1 MKVLSLF
8 DGISCGKVALERAGI
23 EVDQY
28 YASEIDEGA
37 IAISKERHPD
47 IVHLGSVTDW
57 KTWDIDFS
65 EIDLLIG
72 GSPCFKAGTLI
83 TTDKGYKNIEDIQVG
98 DMVLTHKN
106 RFRKVVLPMVT
117 HSDKIYEVCVQGSTA
132 EVTEEHPYYVRES
145 GMWWNSNS
153 RRYERV
159 FLEPKWKRVSEL
171 CKGDYIGFPIN
182 DLSENPHNL
191 TSEDCWLLGR
201 YLADGHYRKQK
212 VGNRYKYQVIYSV
225 GDMKVE
231 AFKNAVSR
239 HFSCYK
245 HTQSTY
251 RCVVSSK
258 RLGELIELFNLGNRA
273 YNKQFSSDLLNL
285 PVELAKSVL
294 DEYLSGDGYFDE
306 RRGLY
311 KASTVSKKLAFGLGQ
326 LVMKVYRV
334 PYGLFFTKRPS
345 KAVICGR
352 TVNQRD
358 GWEIDFRS
366 NPQRPPQSVIL
377 DGYFWVPFRRKK
389 LLSDSSP
396 VYNFEVEGDNS
407 YVANNCIVHNCQGF
421 SIAGKQLNFDDPR
434 SKLFFEYVN
443 ILNEIKKANPNV
455 KFLLENVKMKK
466 EYENVITGYLGVE
479 PIAIDSALVS
489 AQRRKRLYWTNIE
502 GVLQPEDKGIMLRDI
517 VHENVDLDTA
527 MSNSWCKW
535 FSERM
540 DKLLE
545 KSFVAIS
552 PKKAV
557 TMTARQ
563 YANWQGNFVF
573 EALQE
578 YVTLFNDSLH
588 ILDRVSKSGRLMYF
602 NSGGQGDRVYSAD
615 GKGVTLCG
623 EGGGRGAKMGCY
635 LIGNVEFNDFSDARL
650 ADNQWFYGLTDI
662 ERKPV
667 LIKGY
672 IRKLTPIECE
682 RLQTLPD
689 GYTQAMFKGK
699 PISDAKR
706 YKALGNGWTV
716 DVIAH
721 ILRNLKA

>member
-47 IVHLGSVTDW
+47 IIHLGSVTDW
-57 KTWDIDFS
+57 KNWDIDFS

-72 GSPCFKAGTLI
+72 GSPC
-83 TTDKGYKNIEDIQVG
+83 
-98 DMVLTHKN
+98 
-106 RFRKVVLPMVT
+106 
-117 HSDKIYEVCVQGSTA
+117 
-132 EVTEEHPYYVRES
+132 
-145 GMWWNSNS
+145 
-153 RRYERV
+153 
-159 FLEPKWKRVSEL
+159 
-171 CKGDYIGFPIN
+171 
-182 DLSENPHNL
+182 
-191 TSEDCWLLGR
+191 
-201 YLADGHYRKQK
+201 
-212 VGNRYKYQVIYSV
+212 
-225 GDMKVE
+225 
-231 AFKNAVSR
+231 
-239 HFSCYK
+239 
-245 HTQSTY
+245 
-251 RCVVSSK
+251 
-258 RLGELIELFNLGNRA
+258 
-273 YNKQFSSDLLNL
+273 
-285 PVELAKSVL
+285 
-294 DEYLSGDGYFDE
+294 
-306 RRGLY
+306 
-311 KASTVSKKLAFGLGQ
+311 
-326 LVMKVYRV
+326 
-334 PYGLFFTKRPS
+334 
-345 KAVICGR
+345 
-352 TVNQRD
+352 
-358 GWEIDFRS
+358 
-366 NPQRPPQSVIL
+366 
-377 DGYFWVPFRRKK
+377 
-389 LLSDSSP
+389 
-396 VYNFEVEGDNS
+396 
-407 YVANNCIVHNCQGF
+407 QGF
-421 SIAGKQLNFDDPR
+421 SICGKQLNFDDPR
-434 SKLFFEYVN
+434 SKLFFEYVD

-466 EYENVITGYLGVE
+466 EYENVITEYMGVE

-502 GVLQPEDKGIMLRDI
+502 GVLQPEDKGIMLKDI

-527 MSNSWCKW
+527 MSKSWCKW

-545 KSFVAIS
+545 KSFVAINS
-552 PKKAV
+552 EKAV

-573 EALQE
+573 EALWG
-578 YVTLFNDSLH
+578 YVVPFNDSLH
-588 ILDRVSKSGRLMYF
+588 ILDSVSKSGRLLYF

-635 LIGNVEFNDFSDARL
+635 LIGDVEFNDFGDARL
-650 ADNQWFYGLTDI
+650 SDGQWFYGLTNVS
-662 ERKPV
+662 RKPV
-667 LIKGY
+667 LVKGY

>member
-47 IVHLGSVTDW
+47 IIHLGGVTDW
-57 KTWDIDFS
+57 KNWDIDFS

-72 GSPCFKAGTLI
+72 GSPCT
-83 TTDKGYKNIEDIQVG
+83 
-98 DMVLTHKN
+98 
-106 RFRKVVLPMVT
+106 
-117 HSDKIYEVCVQGSTA
+117 
-132 EVTEEHPYYVRES
+132 
-145 GMWWNSNS
+145 
-153 RRYERV
+153 
-159 FLEPKWKRVSEL
+159 
-171 CKGDYIGFPIN
+171 
-182 DLSENPHNL
+182 
-191 TSEDCWLLGR
+191 
-201 YLADGHYRKQK
+201 
-212 VGNRYKYQVIYSV
+212 
-225 GDMKVE
+225 
-231 AFKNAVSR
+231 
-239 HFSCYK
+239 
-245 HTQSTY
+245 
-251 RCVVSSK
+251 
-258 RLGELIELFNLGNRA
+258 
-273 YNKQFSSDLLNL
+273 
-285 PVELAKSVL
+285 
-294 DEYLSGDGYFDE
+294 
-306 RRGLY
+306 
-311 KASTVSKKLAFGLGQ
+311 
-326 LVMKVYRV
+326 
-334 PYGLFFTKRPS
+334 
-345 KAVICGR
+345 
-352 TVNQRD
+352 
-358 GWEIDFRS
+358 
-366 NPQRPPQSVIL
+366 
-377 DGYFWVPFRRKK
+377 
-389 LLSDSSP
+389 
-396 VYNFEVEGDNS
+396 
-407 YVANNCIVHNCQGF
+407 GF
-421 SIAGKQLNFDDPR
+421 SIAGKQLNFKDPQ
-434 SKLFFEYVN
+434 SKLFFEYVD

-455 KFLLENVKMKK
+455 KFLLENVEMKK
-466 EYENVITGYLGVE
+466 EYENVITEYMGVE

-502 GVLQPEDKGIMLRDI
+502 GVLQPEDKGIMLKDI

-527 MSNSWCKW
+527 MSKSWCKW

-552 PKKAV
+552 PEKAI

-578 YVTLFNDSLH
+578 YIIPFNDSLH

-602 NSGGQGDRVYSAD
+602 NSGGQGDRVYSAG

-635 LIGNVEFNDFSDARL
+635 FFGDISFDDFSNAKLSDG
-650 ADNQWFYGLTDI
+650 QWFYSLMDVS
-662 ERKPV
+662 RKPV
-667 LIKGY
+667 LVKGY

-689 GYTQAMFKGK
+689 GYTQAMYKGK

>member
-47 IVHLGSVTDW
+47 IIHLGSVTDW
-57 KTWDIDFS
+57 KNWDIDFS

-72 GSPCFKAGTLI
+72 GSPC
-83 TTDKGYKNIEDIQVG
+83 
-98 DMVLTHKN
+98 
-106 RFRKVVLPMVT
+106 
-117 HSDKIYEVCVQGSTA
+117 
-132 EVTEEHPYYVRES
+132 
-145 GMWWNSNS
+145 
-153 RRYERV
+153 
-159 FLEPKWKRVSEL
+159 
-171 CKGDYIGFPIN
+171 
-182 DLSENPHNL
+182 
-191 TSEDCWLLGR
+191 
-201 YLADGHYRKQK
+201 
-212 VGNRYKYQVIYSV
+212 
-225 GDMKVE
+225 
-231 AFKNAVSR
+231 
-239 HFSCYK
+239 
-245 HTQSTY
+245 
-251 RCVVSSK
+251 
-258 RLGELIELFNLGNRA
+258 
-273 YNKQFSSDLLNL
+273 
-285 PVELAKSVL
+285 
-294 DEYLSGDGYFDE
+294 
-306 RRGLY
+306 
-311 KASTVSKKLAFGLGQ
+311 
-326 LVMKVYRV
+326 
-334 PYGLFFTKRPS
+334 
-345 KAVICGR
+345 
-352 TVNQRD
+352 
-358 GWEIDFRS
+358 
-366 NPQRPPQSVIL
+366 
-377 DGYFWVPFRRKK
+377 
-389 LLSDSSP
+389 
-396 VYNFEVEGDNS
+396 
-407 YVANNCIVHNCQGF
+407 QGF
-421 SIAGKQLNFDDPR
+421 SIRGKQLNFDDPR

-443 ILNEIKKANPNV
+443 ILNIIREKNPNV

-466 EYENVITGYLGVE
+466 EYENVITEYMGVE

-489 AQRRKRLYWTNIE
+489 AQRRKRLYWINIE
-502 GVLQPEDKGIMLRDI
+502 GVLQPDDKDIMLKDI

-527 MSNSWCKW
+527 MSKSWCKW

-552 PKKAV
+552 PEKAI

-578 YVTLFNDSLH
+578 YVIPFNDPLH

-602 NSGGQGDRVYSAD
+602 NSGGQGDRVYSAG

-623 EGGGRGAKMGCY
+623 EGGGRGAKMSCY

-650 ADNQWFYGLTDI
+650 ADGQWFYGLTDVS
-662 ERKPV
+662 RKPV
-667 LIKGY
+667 LVKGY

-689 GYTQAMFKGK
+689 GYTQAMYKGK

>member
-47 IVHLGSVTDW
+47 IIHLGSVTDW
-57 KTWDIDFS
+57 KSWGIDFS

-72 GSPCFKAGTLI
+72 GSPC
-83 TTDKGYKNIEDIQVG
+83 
-98 DMVLTHKN
+98 
-106 RFRKVVLPMVT
+106 
-117 HSDKIYEVCVQGSTA
+117 QGMS
-132 EVTEEHPYYVRES
+132 
-145 GMWWNSNS
+145 
-153 RRYERV
+153 
-159 FLEPKWKRVSEL
+159 
-171 CKGDYIGFPIN
+171 
-182 DLSENPHNL
+182 
-191 TSEDCWLLGR
+191 
-201 YLADGHYRKQK
+201 
-212 VGNRYKYQVIYSV
+212 
-225 GDMKVE
+225 
-231 AFKNAVSR
+231 
-239 HFSCYK
+239 
-245 HTQSTY
+245 
-251 RCVVSSK
+251 
-258 RLGELIELFNLGNRA
+258 
-273 YNKQFSSDLLNL
+273 
-285 PVELAKSVL
+285 
-294 DEYLSGDGYFDE
+294 
-306 RRGLY
+306 
-311 KASTVSKKLAFGLGQ
+311 
-326 LVMKVYRV
+326 
-334 PYGLFFTKRPS
+334 
-345 KAVICGR
+345 IC
-352 TVNQRD
+352 
-358 GWEIDFRS
+358 
-366 NPQRPPQSVIL
+366 
-377 DGYFWVPFRRKK
+377 
-389 LLSDSSP
+389 
-396 VYNFEVEGDNS
+396 
-407 YVANNCIVHNCQGF
+407 
-421 SIAGKQLNFDDPR
+421 GKQLNFKDPR
-434 SKLFFEYVN
+434 SKLFFEYAD
-443 ILNEIKKANPNV
+443 ILNEIKKVNPNVKFLLENV

-466 EYENVITGYLGVE
+466 EYENVITGYLGVK
-479 PIAIDSALVS
+479 PIMIDSALVS

-502 GVLQPEDKGIMLRDI
+502 GVLQPEDKGIMLKDI
-517 VHENVDLDTA
+517 LHENVDLDTA
-527 MSNSWCKW
+527 MSESWCKW

-545 KSFVAIS
+545 KSFVAIN

-573 EALQE
+573 EALQK
-578 YVTLFNDSLH
+578 YVIPFNDSLH

-602 NSGGQGDRVYSAD
+602 NSGGQGDRVYSAG

-650 ADNQWFYGLTDI
+650 ADGQWFYGLTDI
-662 ERKPV
+662 EKKPV
-667 LIKGY
+667 LVKGY

>member
-47 IVHLGSVTDW
+47 IMYLGSVTDW
-57 KTWDIDFS
+57 KKWGIDFS

-72 GSPCFKAGTLI
+72 GSPCT
-83 TTDKGYKNIEDIQVG
+83 
-98 DMVLTHKN
+98 
-106 RFRKVVLPMVT
+106 
-117 HSDKIYEVCVQGSTA
+117 
-132 EVTEEHPYYVRES
+132 
-145 GMWWNSNS
+145 
-153 RRYERV
+153 
-159 FLEPKWKRVSEL
+159 
-171 CKGDYIGFPIN
+171 
-182 DLSENPHNL
+182 
-191 TSEDCWLLGR
+191 
-201 YLADGHYRKQK
+201 
-212 VGNRYKYQVIYSV
+212 
-225 GDMKVE
+225 
-231 AFKNAVSR
+231 
-239 HFSCYK
+239 
-245 HTQSTY
+245 
-251 RCVVSSK
+251 
-258 RLGELIELFNLGNRA
+258 
-273 YNKQFSSDLLNL
+273 
-285 PVELAKSVL
+285 
-294 DEYLSGDGYFDE
+294 
-306 RRGLY
+306 
-311 KASTVSKKLAFGLGQ
+311 
-326 LVMKVYRV
+326 
-334 PYGLFFTKRPS
+334 
-345 KAVICGR
+345 
-352 TVNQRD
+352 
-358 GWEIDFRS
+358 
-366 NPQRPPQSVIL
+366 
-377 DGYFWVPFRRKK
+377 
-389 LLSDSSP
+389 
-396 VYNFEVEGDNS
+396 
-407 YVANNCIVHNCQGF
+407 GF
-421 SIAGKQLNFDDPR
+421 SIAGKQLNFKDPQ
-434 SKLFFEYVN
+434 SKLFFEYVD

-466 EYENVITGYLGVE
+466 EYENVITDYLGVE

-502 GVLQPEDKGIMLRDI
+502 GVLQPEDKGIMLKDI

-527 MSNSWCKW
+527 MSKSWCKW

-552 PKKAV
+552 SKKAV

-578 YVTLFNDSLH
+578 YVIPFNDSLH

-602 NSGGQGDRVYSAD
+602 NSGGQGDRVYSAG
-615 GKGVTLCG
+615 GKGVTLYG

-650 ADNQWFYGLTDI
+650 ADGQWFYGLTDVS
-662 ERKPV
+662 RKPV
-667 LIKGY
+667 LVKGY
-672 IRKLTPIECE
+672 IRKLTPTECE

-689 GYTQAMFKGK
+689 GYTQATFKGK

>member
-23 EVDQY
+23 EVDRY

-57 KTWDIDFS
+57 KKWDIDFS

-72 GSPCFKAGTLI
+72 GSPCFRTGTLI
-83 TTDKGYKNIEDIQVG
+83 TTDKGYKNIEDIVKG

-106 RFRKVVLPMVT
+106 RFRKVVLPMIT
-117 HSDKIYEVCVQGSTA
+117 KSNRIYEVNIQGSPKTH
-132 EVTEEHPYYVRES
+132 VTEDHPYYVRRMTRVWDNAARIYRRTFSEP
-145 GMWWNSNS
+145 MW
-153 RRYERV
+153 
-159 FLEPKWKRVSEL
+159 KKVSDL
-171 CKGDYIGFPIN
+171 DKGDYIGFPIN
-182 DLSENPHNL
+182 NLSENSYNL
-191 TSEDCWLLGR
+191 NEEDCWLLGR
-201 YLADGHYRKQK
+201 YLADGHYRKYMSE
-212 VGNRYKYQVIYSV
+212 GHLKYQVIYSV
-225 GDMKVE
+225 GNAKLE
-231 AFKNAVSR
+231 GFKNMVLR
-239 HFSCYK
+239 HFSCYP
-245 HTQSTY
+245 HSQSVH

-258 RLGELIELFNLGNRA
+258 RLVELIELFGLGDRA
-273 YNKQFSSDLLNL
+273 YNKCVSPQLLNL
-285 PVELAKSVL
+285 PVNLAKKVL
-294 DEYLSGDGYFDE
+294 DGYISGDGYFNKKKNV
-306 RRGLY
+306 Y
-311 KASTVSKKLAFGLGQ
+311 TMSSVSKNLMYGIGQ
-326 LVMKVYRV
+326 LVMKVYKV
-334 PYGLFFTKRPS
+334 PYSIFFNKRPENY
-345 KAVICGR
+345 VICGR
-352 TVNQRD
+352 IVHQRD
-358 GWEIDFRS
+358 NWELNFKPELKKQTHGIVDDF
-366 NPQRPPQSVIL
+366 VWL
-377 DGYFWVPFRRKK
+377 PFRKK
-389 LLSDSSP
+389 TLLDITDT
-396 VYNFEVEGDNS
+396 VYNFEVEEDNS

-421 SIAGKQLNFDDPR
+421 SICGKQLNFSDPR
-434 SKLFFEYVN
+434 SKLFFEYVD

-466 EYENVITGYLGVE
+466 EYENVITEYMGVE

-502 GVLQPEDKGIMLRDI
+502 GVLQPEDKGIMLKDI
-517 VHENVDLDTA
+517 VHENVDLNTA
-527 MSNSWCKW
+527 MSKSWCKW

-552 PKKAV
+552 PEKAI

-578 YVTLFNDSLH
+578 YVVLFNDSLH
-588 ILDRVSKSGRLMYF
+588 ILDSVSKSGRLLYF

-623 EGGGRGAKMGCY
+623 EGGGGGAKMGCY
-635 LIGNVEFNDFSDARL
+635 LIGDIEFDDFSDVRL
-650 ADNQWFYGLTDI
+650 SDGQWFYGLTDVL
-662 ERKPV
+662 RKLV
-667 LIKGY
+667 LVKGY

-689 GYTQAMFKGK
+689 GYTQAMYKGK

>member
-57 KTWDIDFS
+57 KNWDIDFS

-72 GSPCFKAGTLI
+72 GSPC
-83 TTDKGYKNIEDIQVG
+83 
-98 DMVLTHKN
+98 
-106 RFRKVVLPMVT
+106 
-117 HSDKIYEVCVQGSTA
+117 QGMS
-132 EVTEEHPYYVRES
+132 
-145 GMWWNSNS
+145 
-153 RRYERV
+153 
-159 FLEPKWKRVSEL
+159 
-171 CKGDYIGFPIN
+171 
-182 DLSENPHNL
+182 
-191 TSEDCWLLGR
+191 
-201 YLADGHYRKQK
+201 
-212 VGNRYKYQVIYSV
+212 
-225 GDMKVE
+225 
-231 AFKNAVSR
+231 
-239 HFSCYK
+239 
-245 HTQSTY
+245 
-251 RCVVSSK
+251 
-258 RLGELIELFNLGNRA
+258 
-273 YNKQFSSDLLNL
+273 
-285 PVELAKSVL
+285 
-294 DEYLSGDGYFDE
+294 
-306 RRGLY
+306 
-311 KASTVSKKLAFGLGQ
+311 
-326 LVMKVYRV
+326 
-334 PYGLFFTKRPS
+334 
-345 KAVICGR
+345 IC
-352 TVNQRD
+352 
-358 GWEIDFRS
+358 
-366 NPQRPPQSVIL
+366 
-377 DGYFWVPFRRKK
+377 
-389 LLSDSSP
+389 
-396 VYNFEVEGDNS
+396 
-407 YVANNCIVHNCQGF
+407 
-421 SIAGKQLNFDDPR
+421 GKQLNFKDPR
-434 SKLFFEYVN
+434 SKLFFEYAD
-443 ILNEIKKANPNV
+443 ILNEIKKVNPNV

-466 EYENVITGYLGVE
+466 EYENVITEYMGVE

-502 GVLQPEDKGIMLRDI
+502 GVLQPEDKGIMLKDI

-527 MSNSWCKW
+527 MSKSWCKW

-545 KSFVAIS
+545 KSFVAIN
-552 PKKAV
+552 PEKAV

-578 YVTLFNDSLH
+578 YVIPFNDSLH

-602 NSGGQGDRVYSAD
+602 NSGGQGDRVYSAG

-650 ADNQWFYGLTDI
+650 ADGQWFYGLTDI

-699 PISDAKR
+699 PIFDAKR

>member
-57 KTWDIDFS
+57 KNWDIDFS

-72 GSPCFKAGTLI
+72 GSPCT
-83 TTDKGYKNIEDIQVG
+83 
-98 DMVLTHKN
+98 
-106 RFRKVVLPMVT
+106 
-117 HSDKIYEVCVQGSTA
+117 
-132 EVTEEHPYYVRES
+132 
-145 GMWWNSNS
+145 
-153 RRYERV
+153 
-159 FLEPKWKRVSEL
+159 
-171 CKGDYIGFPIN
+171 
-182 DLSENPHNL
+182 
-191 TSEDCWLLGR
+191 
-201 YLADGHYRKQK
+201 
-212 VGNRYKYQVIYSV
+212 
-225 GDMKVE
+225 
-231 AFKNAVSR
+231 
-239 HFSCYK
+239 
-245 HTQSTY
+245 
-251 RCVVSSK
+251 
-258 RLGELIELFNLGNRA
+258 
-273 YNKQFSSDLLNL
+273 
-285 PVELAKSVL
+285 
-294 DEYLSGDGYFDE
+294 
-306 RRGLY
+306 
-311 KASTVSKKLAFGLGQ
+311 
-326 LVMKVYRV
+326 
-334 PYGLFFTKRPS
+334 
-345 KAVICGR
+345 
-352 TVNQRD
+352 
-358 GWEIDFRS
+358 
-366 NPQRPPQSVIL
+366 
-377 DGYFWVPFRRKK
+377 
-389 LLSDSSP
+389 
-396 VYNFEVEGDNS
+396 
-407 YVANNCIVHNCQGF
+407 GF
-421 SIAGKQLNFDDPR
+421 SIAGKQLNFKDPQ
-434 SKLFFEYVN
+434 SKLFFEYVD

-502 GVLQPEDKGIMLRDI
+502 GVLQPEDKGIMLKDI
-517 VHENVDLDTA
+517 VHENVDLDTV
-527 MSNSWCKW
+527 MSESWCKW

-545 KSFVAIS
+545 KSFVAIN

-573 EALQE
+573 EVLQE
-578 YVTLFNDSLH
+578 YVIPFNDSLH

-602 NSGGQGDRVYSAD
+602 NSGGQGDRVYSAG

-650 ADNQWFYGLTDI
+650 ADGQWFYGLTDI
-662 ERKPV
+662 EKKPV
-667 LIKGY
+667 LVKGY

>member
-57 KTWDIDFS
+57 KNWDIDFS

-72 GSPCFKAGTLI
+72 GSPCT
-83 TTDKGYKNIEDIQVG
+83 
-98 DMVLTHKN
+98 
-106 RFRKVVLPMVT
+106 
-117 HSDKIYEVCVQGSTA
+117 
-132 EVTEEHPYYVRES
+132 
-145 GMWWNSNS
+145 
-153 RRYERV
+153 
-159 FLEPKWKRVSEL
+159 
-171 CKGDYIGFPIN
+171 
-182 DLSENPHNL
+182 
-191 TSEDCWLLGR
+191 
-201 YLADGHYRKQK
+201 
-212 VGNRYKYQVIYSV
+212 
-225 GDMKVE
+225 
-231 AFKNAVSR
+231 
-239 HFSCYK
+239 
-245 HTQSTY
+245 
-251 RCVVSSK
+251 
-258 RLGELIELFNLGNRA
+258 
-273 YNKQFSSDLLNL
+273 
-285 PVELAKSVL
+285 
-294 DEYLSGDGYFDE
+294 
-306 RRGLY
+306 
-311 KASTVSKKLAFGLGQ
+311 
-326 LVMKVYRV
+326 
-334 PYGLFFTKRPS
+334 
-345 KAVICGR
+345 
-352 TVNQRD
+352 
-358 GWEIDFRS
+358 
-366 NPQRPPQSVIL
+366 
-377 DGYFWVPFRRKK
+377 
-389 LLSDSSP
+389 
-396 VYNFEVEGDNS
+396 
-407 YVANNCIVHNCQGF
+407 GF
-421 SIAGKQLNFDDPR
+421 SIAGKQLNFKDPQ
-434 SKLFFEYVN
+434 SKLFFEYVD

-466 EYENVITGYLGVE
+466 EYENVITDYLGVE

-502 GVLQPEDKGIMLRDI
+502 GVLQPEDKGIMLKDI

-527 MSNSWCKW
+527 MSESWCKW

-578 YVTLFNDSLH
+578 YVIPFNDSLH

-602 NSGGQGDRVYSAD
+602 NSGGQGDRVYSAG

-623 EGGGRGAKMGCY
+623 EGGGGGAKMGCY

-650 ADNQWFYGLTDI
+650 ADGQWFYGLTDVS
-662 ERKPV
+662 RKPV
-667 LIKGY
+667 LVKGY

-689 GYTQAMFKGK
+689 GYTQVMFKGK

>member
-47 IVHLGSVTDW
+47 IIHLGSVTDW
-57 KTWDIDFS
+57 KNWGIDFS
-65 EIDLLIG
+65 EIGLLIG
-72 GSPCFKAGTLI
+72 GSPCT
-83 TTDKGYKNIEDIQVG
+83 
-98 DMVLTHKN
+98 
-106 RFRKVVLPMVT
+106 
-117 HSDKIYEVCVQGSTA
+117 
-132 EVTEEHPYYVRES
+132 
-145 GMWWNSNS
+145 
-153 RRYERV
+153 
-159 FLEPKWKRVSEL
+159 
-171 CKGDYIGFPIN
+171 
-182 DLSENPHNL
+182 
-191 TSEDCWLLGR
+191 
-201 YLADGHYRKQK
+201 
-212 VGNRYKYQVIYSV
+212 
-225 GDMKVE
+225 
-231 AFKNAVSR
+231 
-239 HFSCYK
+239 
-245 HTQSTY
+245 
-251 RCVVSSK
+251 
-258 RLGELIELFNLGNRA
+258 
-273 YNKQFSSDLLNL
+273 
-285 PVELAKSVL
+285 
-294 DEYLSGDGYFDE
+294 
-306 RRGLY
+306 
-311 KASTVSKKLAFGLGQ
+311 
-326 LVMKVYRV
+326 
-334 PYGLFFTKRPS
+334 
-345 KAVICGR
+345 
-352 TVNQRD
+352 
-358 GWEIDFRS
+358 
-366 NPQRPPQSVIL
+366 
-377 DGYFWVPFRRKK
+377 
-389 LLSDSSP
+389 
-396 VYNFEVEGDNS
+396 
-407 YVANNCIVHNCQGF
+407 GF
-421 SIAGKQLNFDDPR
+421 SIAGKQLNFKDPQ
-434 SKLFFEYVN
+434 SKLFFEYVD

-466 EYENVITGYLGVE
+466 EYENVITEYMGVE

-489 AQRRKRLYWTNIE
+489 AQRRTRLYWTNIE
-502 GVLQPEDKGIMLRDI
+502 GVLQPEDKGIMLKDI

-527 MSNSWCKW
+527 MSKSWCKW

-552 PKKAV
+552 PEKAV

-573 EALQE
+573 EVLQE
-578 YVTLFNDSLH
+578 YVIPFNDSLH

-602 NSGGQGDRVYSAD
+602 NSGGQGDRVYSAG

-650 ADNQWFYGLTDI
+650 ADGQWFYGLTDVS
-662 ERKPV
+662 RKPV
-667 LIKGY
+667 LVKGY

-689 GYTQAMFKGK
+689 RYTQAMFKGK

-721 ILRNLKA
+721 ILRNIKA

>member
-37 IAISKERHPD
+37 IAISKGQHPD
-47 IVHLGSVTDW
+47 IIHLGSVTDW
-57 KTWDIDFS
+57 KNWGIDFS

-72 GSPCFKAGTLI
+72 GSPCT
-83 TTDKGYKNIEDIQVG
+83 
-98 DMVLTHKN
+98 
-106 RFRKVVLPMVT
+106 
-117 HSDKIYEVCVQGSTA
+117 
-132 EVTEEHPYYVRES
+132 
-145 GMWWNSNS
+145 
-153 RRYERV
+153 
-159 FLEPKWKRVSEL
+159 
-171 CKGDYIGFPIN
+171 
-182 DLSENPHNL
+182 
-191 TSEDCWLLGR
+191 
-201 YLADGHYRKQK
+201 
-212 VGNRYKYQVIYSV
+212 
-225 GDMKVE
+225 
-231 AFKNAVSR
+231 
-239 HFSCYK
+239 
-245 HTQSTY
+245 
-251 RCVVSSK
+251 
-258 RLGELIELFNLGNRA
+258 
-273 YNKQFSSDLLNL
+273 
-285 PVELAKSVL
+285 
-294 DEYLSGDGYFDE
+294 
-306 RRGLY
+306 
-311 KASTVSKKLAFGLGQ
+311 
-326 LVMKVYRV
+326 
-334 PYGLFFTKRPS
+334 
-345 KAVICGR
+345 
-352 TVNQRD
+352 
-358 GWEIDFRS
+358 
-366 NPQRPPQSVIL
+366 
-377 DGYFWVPFRRKK
+377 
-389 LLSDSSP
+389 
-396 VYNFEVEGDNS
+396 
-407 YVANNCIVHNCQGF
+407 GF
-421 SIAGKQLNFDDPR
+421 SIAGKQLNFKDPQ
-434 SKLFFEYVN
+434 SKLFFEYVD
-443 ILNEIKKANPNV
+443 ILNEIKKVNPNV

-466 EYENVITGYLGVE
+466 EYENVITEYMGVD

-527 MSNSWCKW
+527 MSESWCKW

-552 PKKAV
+552 PEKAI

-578 YVTLFNDSLH
+578 YVIPFNDSLH

-602 NSGGQGDRVYSAD
+602 NSGGQGDRVYSAG

-650 ADNQWFYGLTDI
+650 ADGQWFYGLTDVL
-662 ERKPV
+662 RKPV
-667 LIKGY
+667 LVKGY